1 MLCVV
6 NDHTDPY
13 FNLAAEEYF
22 FNEYDEDIFRLW
34 RNASTIV
41 VGKHQ
46 NTNAEI
52 NVDYVQA
59 KGIKVVRRLSGGGAV
74 FQDLGNICYT
84 FISTRD
90 DDVRIDFERYTR
102 PILEVLQE
110 LGVDARFEGRNDL
123 TIEGKKF
130 SGNAQYIRQ
139 NRIMHHG
146 TLLFSSRM
154 RDLSEALKV
163 NPLKYKDKA
172 VKSVRSRVTNISEHL
187 KEPLEVTAFIDM
199 IMDHILATVDDA
211 ERHDLT
217 PEDIAGIEKLC
228 HEKYATRDWNFGVSP
243 QYAFQNIVRT
253 GGGNLEVVMDVDT
266 GTIKDLKIYG
276 DFFSKRDISDVEELL
291 RGVSHDVESMKS
303 ALAGIPIDEYFA
315 NITVDELIG
324 AMF

>member
-22 FNEYDEDIFRLW
+22 FNAYDEDIFRLW
-34 RNASTIV
+34 RNDSTIV

-52 NVDYVQA
+52 NVDYVQ
-59 KGIKVVRRLSGGGAV
+59 KNGIKVVRRLSGGGAV

-84 FISTRD
+84 FISTREE
-90 DDVRIDFERYTR
+90 DVKIDFERYTR
-102 PILEVLQE
+102 PILEVLQT

-123 TIEGKKF
+123 TIGGKKF

-199 IMDHILATVDDA
+199 IMDHILATVGDA

-217 PEDIAGIEKLC
+217 PDDLAGIDKLYQ
-228 HEKYATRDWNFGVSP
+228 EKYSTWDWNFGVSP

-253 GGGNLEVVMDVDT
+253 GGGNLEVVLDVDN
-266 GTIKDLKIYG
+266 GTIRDLKIYG
-276 DFFSKRDISDVEELL
+276 DFFSKREISEVEALL
-291 RGVSHDVESMKS
+291 RGVSHNAEAIRA
-303 ALAGIPIDEYFA
+303 ALSGIPIDEYFS
-315 NITVDELIG
+315 NISLDELIG